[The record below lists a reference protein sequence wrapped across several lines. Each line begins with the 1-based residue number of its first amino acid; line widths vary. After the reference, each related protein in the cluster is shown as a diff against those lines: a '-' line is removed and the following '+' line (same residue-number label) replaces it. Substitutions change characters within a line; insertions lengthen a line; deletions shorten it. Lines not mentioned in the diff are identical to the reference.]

1 MAVERWRSGVVIT
14 RAAST
19 RNRWTMNAVPDV
31 YPGLLIWRYRPGL
44 RDTNS
49 KTENEERG
57 REGRE
62 RGGQGEIEK
71 ERGKE
76 RGRGAE

>member
-14 RAAST
+14 RAASA

-31 YPGLLIWRYRPGL
+31 YPGLLIWRYGPGL

-49 KTENEERG
+49 KTEMKRG
-57 REGRE
+57 GGKGERE
-62 RGGQGEIEK
+62 RGAG
-71 ERGKE
+71 
-76 RGRGAE
+76 